1 MNAAKQMQRKKILLR
16 LESHLPDWAEIIETE
31 YRNSKD
37 FRALCNDF
45 QVCAVAREKWEGSEA
60 PIAPERRRE
69 YSEWLEELL
78 VEIKDWLQQSAT
90 ASNSM

>member
-1 MNAAKQMQRKKILLR
+1 MQRKLILLR
-16 LESHLPDWAEIIETE
+16 LERQFPNWAEAIERE
-31 YRNSKD
+31 YRDSKD

-45 QVCAVAREKWEGSEA
+45 QVCAVAKEKWEESEA

-69 YSEWLEELL
+69 YAEWLEELL

-90 ASNSM
+90 ASKSM